1 MKPDQR
7 LNQSAPHS
15 KKVGNPIGSA
25 RRVRRGLSIA
35 ALSIAS
41 MLSLGVSPSVVGQP
55 QANHLAASTPFLLA
69 QPLPIPEAYVTPI
82 NGTVTIQLV
91 NETGAAVGY
100 EVVGETD
107 IRTLDRLSTVTLT
120 QISVPTSIT
129 FRRFDNGF
137 LTTTLTPDTP
147 SSGTLIVTL
156 SLGSDLGGDRT
167 AISIDREGGVDV
179 N

>member
-1 MKPDQR
+1 MKPMKPDQP
-7 LNQSAPHS
+7 LNQSAPHQ
-15 KKVGNPIGSA
+15 KKVGDPIVLA
-25 RRVRRGLSIA
+25 RRGLSIA

-41 MLSLGVSPSVVGQP
+41 VLSLGMSPSAVGQP
-55 QANHLAASTPFLLA
+55 PVNHPGTATPFLLA

-82 NGTVTIQLV
+82 NGTLTIQLI
-91 NETGAAVGY
+91 NETGAPVGY

-107 IRTLDRLSTVTLT
+107 IRTLARLSTVTLT
-120 QISVPTSIT
+120 QIPVPTSLT

-137 LTTTLTPDTP
+137 LTTTLTPNAP
-147 SSGTLIVTL
+147 AGTLIVTL
-156 SLGSDLGGDRT
+156 SVGSDLGGDRT